1 MGIIYK
7 LAGVDMNKNLHFDKS
22 ASGFLNIHENND
34 IRPLLCGGVY
44 FLFKSLVLQ
53 M

>member
-7 LAGVDMNKNLHFDKS
+7 LAGVGMNKNLQFDKS